1 MFKLKFSAVVT
12 ILLGIV
18 SLLWTIYDYIALT
31 NAVYKYGDNL
41 MDWWKNVSFGFIPI
55 ILFHISAFV
64 TIYFLFGYLKRQK
77 ELLKEYTGLKQ
88 KAEPVKSG
96 MENPKP

>member
-1 MFKLKFSAVVT
+1 MFKLKLSAIIT
-12 ILLGIV
+12 ILIGIV

-41 MDWWKNVSFGFIPI
+41 IDWWRMVSIGFIPI

-64 TIYFLFGYLKRQK
+64 TIYFLFGYLKKQK
-77 ELLKEYTGLKQ
+77 EVLKEYKELKL
-88 KAEPVKSG
+88 KVEPVKIDT
-96 MENPKP
+96 ENPKP